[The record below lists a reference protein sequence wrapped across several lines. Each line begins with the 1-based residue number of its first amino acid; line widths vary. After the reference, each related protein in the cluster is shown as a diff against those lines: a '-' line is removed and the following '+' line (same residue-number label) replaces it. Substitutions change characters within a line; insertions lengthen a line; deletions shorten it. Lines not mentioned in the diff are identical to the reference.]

1 MAKVR
6 VSGRQDEL
14 REFVKVNHL
23 VLCTVVLSDDVISIV
38 GTGIQ
43 ELFAHEVVDL
53 IAGDLAIVVNV
64 QVLEQAHWLEVGVAG
79 QVLSSQLDL

>member
-53 IAGDLAIVVNV
+53 IAGDLAIVVDV

>member
-1 MAKVR
+1 MAQVG
-6 VSGRQDEL
+6 VSGGQDEL
-14 REFVKVNHL
+14 TEFVEVNHL
-23 VLCTVVLSDDVISIV
+23 VLGTVVLSDDVISID

-43 ELFAHEVVDL
+43 ELLAHEVVEL
-53 IAGDLAIVVNV
+53 VAGDLTIVVDV